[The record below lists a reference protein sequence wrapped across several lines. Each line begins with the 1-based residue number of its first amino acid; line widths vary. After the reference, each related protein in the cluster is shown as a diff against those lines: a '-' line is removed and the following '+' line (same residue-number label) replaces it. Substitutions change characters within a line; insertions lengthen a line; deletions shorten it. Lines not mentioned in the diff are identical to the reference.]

1 MGKEFRKFIGEMAEL
16 MITPDLSNLY
26 PILGALDFQERM
38 KNQNVMDKLRDELE
52 RGIGTNIVKESHL
65 AHLPYLEACVKE
77 TLRLHPLGPLLLP
90 HHAYKHCR

>member
-1 MGKEFRKFIGEMAEL
+1 MTFFCNIYYGWATAEL
-16 MITPDLSNLY
+16 
-26 PILGALDFQERM
+26 M

-65 AHLPYLEACVKE
+65 AHLPYLEACVKK

-90 HHAYKHCR
+90 HRALQTCQVMGYTVPKNISSFG